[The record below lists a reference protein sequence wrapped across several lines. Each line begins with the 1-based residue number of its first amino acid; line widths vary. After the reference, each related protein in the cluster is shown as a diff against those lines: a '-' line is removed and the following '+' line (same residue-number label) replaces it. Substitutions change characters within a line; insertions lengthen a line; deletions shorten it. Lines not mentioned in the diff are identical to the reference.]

1 MLPALLPYIVQEERR
16 HFTSYK
22 RAETMAKCD
31 GKVVLMVVDLPYN
44 YELLINI
51 IRFRRGFR

>member
-1 MLPALLPYIVQEERR
+1 
-16 HFTSYK
+16 
-22 RAETMAKCD
+22 MAKCD